1 MSNQVYIP
9 PINFNEFDNQTG
21 SITSINA
28 IEPLEYNKINSN
40 LSIKAAT
47 ENNYG
52 VITTGDQNIKGN
64 KNFVDGLSISTGTIS
79 TDPTN
84 NTDITNKK
92 YVDAKATALAD
103 EINNKTTDL
112 VKYNTST
119 NYLIDNKTNSNIN
132 NFRINNI
139 SVNNQINGSSASVSV
154 STKGY
159 HGTDTKNITVY
170 KGYVN
175 GLTCIIFNK
184 NTEINEYHWVSDI
197 PMDVNGM
204 TMNFSNFSDI
214 YSSLPQMFELTG
226 EASTYGG
233 SKNVATRTLKFVKSS
248 DYKYTVQ
255 YDKSFN
261 MNLFKLKDSIK
272 NTDTYIFTSETNKI
286 GTLTIDKGYL
296 YNSPTENNNL
306 VNKSYVDSKDTEIK
320 NSLSSNV
327 STLNENIENAK
338 SELNGNIENAK
349 IELNENITSAING
362 INTISLSSGTLESV
376 QNANNSLT
384 NKNYVDNQISKAK
397 VEINNTIKDTTTE
410 INTSIDAKADEI
422 NNSVNNAKSELN
434 TSIDNAKAELNAK
447 IISTVNGINNVDL
460 TTGTISTTP
469 TNDTDIANKK
479 FVTDQ
484 VNSGNG
490 NVIRYNKESF
500 EVLDSDNVAF
510 DLLKFNCFVQI
521 DNDLKTSAISSS
533 TILSNEIQAKTNL
546 NSENLTTNTST
557 ITTLN
562 TGNINNTGKVDTFQ
576 LSANASVLANLTV
589 NDTINFSDK
598 ILSVLSCDANIEN
611 YQGEVLTTCKVNVL
625 RIKLNAN
632 TYYIKLSFNFA
643 PFITVEKT
651 RPIYYIRY
659 IDIPLSGTSQIFDI
673 NYFYKKVATETEGG
687 SNLNVGRCLME
698 FYNGQVAFNV
708 NKYVVQLG
716 NTEASRSIENNCMI
730 YSIPDITFIYS
741 A

>member
-9 PINFNEFDNQTG
+9 PINFNENEYNNSSTV
-21 SITSINA
+21 SINA
-28 IEPLEYNKINSN
+28 IEPLEYNKLNSN

-64 KNFVDGLSISTGTIS
+64 KNFVDGLTLSTGTIS
-79 TDPTN
+79 TTPTN
-84 NTDITNKK
+84 DTDISNKK
-92 YVDAKATALAD
+92 YVDD
-103 EINNKTTDL
+103 KTTDL

-119 NYLIDNKTNSNIN
+119 NYLVDNKTNSNIN
-132 NFRINNI
+132 SFRVNNL
-139 SVNNQINGSSASVSV
+139 SVNNQINGSNVSVSV
-154 STKGY
+154 STTGY

-184 NTEINEYHWVSDI
+184 NTEINKYQWVSEI
-197 PMDVNGM
+197 AMNNNGIVMD
-204 TMNFSNFSDI
+204 FSNFSDI

-226 EASTYGG
+226 ETSTYGG
-233 SKNVATRTLKFVKSS
+233 SKHVATKTLKFVKSS
-248 DYKYTVQ
+248 GYKYTVQ
-255 YDKSFN
+255 YDKSYP

-272 NTDTYIFTSETNKI
+272 DTDTYIFTSETNKI

-306 VNKSYVDSKDTEIK
+306 VNKSYVDSKDTEII
-320 NSLSSNV
+320 NSLNSNV
-327 STLNENIENAK
+327 ST
-338 SELNGNIENAK
+338 LNGNIENAK
-349 IELNENITSAING
+349 TEFNENIENAKTELNGNISTAISG
-362 INTISLSSGTLESV
+362 IREVTLSRGTLDTVNS
-376 QNANNSLT
+376 NPNSLT
-384 NKNYVDNQISKAK
+384 NKNYVDGQINKAK
-397 VEINNTIKDTTTE
+397 NELNGTIKDTQIE
-410 INTSIDAKADEI
+410 INTSVD
-422 NNSVNNAKSELN
+422 NSINNAKSELN

-447 IISTVNGINNVDL
+447 INSSINGISDINL

-479 FVTDQ
+479 FVLDS

-500 EVLDSDNVAF
+500 DVLDSDNVAF
-510 DLLKFNCFVQI
+510 NLLKFNCFVQI
-521 DNDLKTSAISSS
+521 DNDLKASAISSS
-533 TILSNEIQAKTNL
+533 TILSNEINAKTNL

-562 TGNINNTGKVDTFQ
+562 SGNINNTGKVDTFQ

-589 NDTINFSDK
+589 NDTITFSDK
-598 ILSVLSCDANIEN
+598 ILSVLTCDANIEN
-611 YQGEVLTTCKVNVL
+611 YQGEVLTTCKVSVL

-643 PFITVEKT
+643 PFTTVEQT

-659 IDIPLSGTSQIFDI
+659 IDIPLSGTSQSFDI
-673 NYFYKKVATETEGG
+673 NYFYKKVRTGQEGG
-687 SNLNVGRCLME
+687 SLLNVGRCLME
-698 FYNGQVAFNV
+698 FYNGSVAFNV

-716 NTEASRSIENNCMI
+716 NTEASRSIPNNCEI
-730 YSIPDITFIYS
+730 FTIPDITFIYS

>member
-21 SITSINA
+21 SNTSINA
-28 IEPLEYNKINSN
+28 IEPLEYNKLNSN

-52 VITTGDQNIKGN
+52 VITTGTQTFKGL
-64 KNFVDGLSISTGTIS
+64 KTFSDSLTIYTGS
-79 TDPTN
+79 VLTDPTN

-92 YVDAKATALAD
+92 YVDT
-103 EINNKTTDL
+103 KTTDL

-132 NFRINNI
+132 SLRINNL
-139 SVNNQINGSSASVSV
+139 SVNHQINGSSASVSV

-159 HGTDTKNITVY
+159 HGTDTKNITVF

-175 GLTCIIFNK
+175 GMTCIIFNK
-184 NTEINEYHWVSDI
+184 NTEINSYKWVSDI
-197 PMDVNGM
+197 PIDNNGM

-226 EASTYGG
+226 ETSTYGG

-248 DYKYTVQ
+248 GYKYTVQ
-255 YDKSFN
+255 YDKSFP

-272 NTDTYIFTSETNKI
+272 DTDTYIFTSETNKI

-306 VNKSYVDSKDTEIK
+306 VNKNYVDSKDTEIK

-327 STLNENIENAK
+327 NTLSENIESAK
-338 SELNGNIENAK
+338 TELNGNIENAK
-349 IELNENITSAING
+349 IELNGNISTAISR
-362 INTISLSSGTLESV
+362 ISEVSLSRGTLETV
-376 QNANNSLT
+376 QNNNNSLT
-384 NKNYVDNQISKAK
+384 NKNYVENQISKAT
-397 VEINNTIKDTTTE
+397 VEIKNTIKDTKTE
-410 INTSIDAKADEI
+410 IDNSINTKVEEI
-422 NNSVNNAKSELN
+422 NS
-434 TSIDNAKAELNAK
+434 SINNAKAEMNAK
-447 IISTVNGINNVDL
+447 IISSINGINNVDL

-500 EVLDSDNVAF
+500 EVLDSDNVPF
-510 DLLKFNCFVQI
+510 NLLKFNCFVQI

-533 TILSNEIQAKTNL
+533 SIISNEIQAKTNL
-546 NSENLTTNTST
+546 GSENLTANTST

-562 TGNINNTGKVDTFQ
+562 TENITNTGKVDTFQ

-589 NDTINFSDK
+589 NDTINFSNK
-598 ILSVLSCDANIEN
+598 ILSVLTCDANIEN

-651 RPIYYIRY
+651 RPTYYIRY
-659 IDIPLSGTSQIFDI
+659 IDIPLSGTSQSFDI
-673 NYFYKKVATETEGG
+673 NYFYKEKQTDGTYNGF
-687 SNLNVGRCLME
+687 LNVGRCLME
-698 FYNGQVAFNV
+698 FYNGRVAFNV
-708 NKYVVQLG
+708 DKYVVQLG
-716 NTEASRSIENNCMI
+716 NTEASRSIENNCEI
-730 YSIPDITFIYS
+730 FTIPDITFIYTES
-741 A
+741 N

>member
-28 IEPLEYNKINSN
+28 VEPLEYNKLNSN

-52 VITTGDQNIKGN
+52 VITTGYQNIKGN
-64 KNFVDGLSISTGTIS
+64 KNFVDGLSISTGS
-79 TDPTN
+79 VLTDPIN
-84 NTDITNKK
+84 DTDITNKK
-92 YVDAKATALAD
+92 YVDA
-103 EINNKTTDL
+103 KTTDL

-132 NFRINNI
+132 SLRVNNI
-139 SVNNQINGSSASVSV
+139 SVDNLINASSASVNV
-154 STKGY
+154 FTKGY
-159 HGTDTKNITVY
+159 HGTENKNITVH

-184 NTEINEYHWVSDI
+184 NTEINSYHWVSDI
-197 PMDVNGM
+197 PIDNNGM

-226 EASTYGG
+226 ETSTYRG
-233 SKNVATRTLKFVKSS
+233 SNNVATRTLKFVKSS
-248 DYKYTVQ
+248 GYKYTLQ
-255 YDKSFN
+255 YDKSFP

-272 NTDTYIFTSETNKI
+272 NTDTFIFTSETNKI

-306 VNKSYVDSKDTEIK
+306 VNKSYVDTMDNEIK
-320 NSLSSNV
+320 STLNSNV

-338 SELNGNIENAK
+338 SELNGNIS
-349 IELNENITSAING
+349 TAI
-362 INTISLSSGTLESV
+362 S
-376 QNANNSLT
+376 Q
-384 NKNYVDNQISKAK
+384 
-397 VEINNTIKDTTTE
+397 
-410 INTSIDAKADEI
+410 INTSIDSKAD
-422 NNSVNNAKSELN
+422 ELN
-434 TSIDNAKAELNAK
+434 TSINNAKAEMNAK
-447 IISTVNGINNVDL
+447 IISSINGITNVDL

-469 TNDTDIANKK
+469 TSDTDIANKK

-500 EVLDSDNVAF
+500 EVLDSDNVPF
-510 DLLKFNCFVQI
+510 NLLKFNCFVQI
-521 DNDLKTSAISSS
+521 DNDLKTSSISSS
-533 TILSNEIQAKTNL
+533 TIISNEIQAKTNL
-546 NSENLTTNTST
+546 GSENLTANTST

-562 TGNINNTGKVDTFQ
+562 TENITNTGKVDTFQ

-598 ILSVLSCDANIEN
+598 ILSVLTCDANIEN

-643 PFITVEKT
+643 PFTTVEKT
-651 RPIYYIRY
+651 YPTYYIRY
-659 IDIPLSGTSQIFDI
+659 IDIPLSGTSQSFDI
-673 NYFYKKVATETEGG
+673 NYFYRQKKTDTEGSG
-687 SNLNVGRCLME
+687 YNGYLNVGRCLME

-716 NTEASRSIENNCMI
+716 NTEASRSIKNNCEI
-730 YSIPDITFIYS
+730 FTIPDITFIYS
-741 A
+741 ESI

>member
-9 PINFNEFDNQTG
+9 PINFNENENNNSSTV
-21 SITSINA
+21 SINA
-28 IEPLEYNKINSN
+28 IEPLEYNKLNSN

-52 VITTGDQNIKGN
+52 VLTTGDQNIKGN
-64 KNFVDGLSISTGTIS
+64 KNFINGIISEDAVFINLEITNGTI
-79 TDPTN
+79 TTEPTN
-84 NTDITNKK
+84 NIDITNKG
-92 YVDAKATALAD
+92 YVDT
-103 EINNKTTDL
+103 KTTDL

-132 NFRINNI
+132 SLR
-139 SVNNQINGSSASVSV
+139 VNNLSINHHINGSSVSVSV
-154 STKGY
+154 STNGY

-170 KGYVN
+170 KAYVN
-175 GLTCIIFNK
+175 GLTCIFFSR
-184 NTEINEYHWVSDI
+184 NTEINSYKWVSDI
-197 PMDVNGM
+197 PMNNNGM
-204 TMNFSNFSDI
+204 VMDFSNFSDI

-226 EASTYGG
+226 ETSTYGG
-233 SKNVATRTLKFVKSS
+233 SKSVATRTLKFVKSS
-248 DYKYTVQ
+248 GYKYTVQ
-255 YDKSFN
+255 YDKSFP

-306 VNKSYVDSKDTEIK
+306 VNKSYVDTKDNEIIS
-320 NSLSSNV
+320 SLNSNV

-349 IELNENITSAING
+349 IELNGNISTAISQ

-376 QNANNSLT
+376 NANNNSLT
-384 NKNYVDNQISKAK
+384 NKNYVENQISKAT
-397 VEINNTIKDTTTE
+397 VEIKNTIKDTKTE
-410 INTSIDAKADEI
+410 IDNSINTKVEEINSSINDAKAEM
-422 NNSVNNAKSELN
+422 
-434 TSIDNAKAELNAK
+434 NAK
-447 IISTVNGINNVDL
+447 IISTVNGIKNVDL

-500 EVLDSDNVAF
+500 EVLDSDNVPF
-510 DLLKFNCFVQI
+510 NLLKFNCFVQI

-533 TILSNEIQAKTNL
+533 SIISNEIQAKTNL
-546 NSENLTTNTST
+546 GSENLTANTST

-562 TGNINNTGKVDTFQ
+562 TGNITNTGKVDTFQ
-576 LSANASVLANLTV
+576 LSSNASVLANLTV

-598 ILSVLSCDANIEN
+598 ILSVLTCDANIEN

-632 TYYIKLSFNFA
+632 TYYIKLSFNFT
-643 PFITVEKT
+643 PFTTVEKT
-651 RPIYYIRY
+651 FPTYYIRY
-659 IDIPLSGTSQIFDI
+659 IDIPLSGTSQSFDI
-673 NYFYKKVATETEGG
+673 NYFYKVGKTEGG
-687 SNLNVGRCLME
+687 SNLRVGRCLME

-716 NTEASRSIENNCMI
+716 NTEASRSIPNNCEI
-730 YSIPDITFIYS
+730 FTIPDITLIYS

>member
-28 IEPLEYNKINSN
+28 IEPLEYNKLNSN

-52 VITTGDQNIKGN
+52 VITTGTQTFKGLKTFSDN
-64 KNFVDGLSISTGTIS
+64 LTVYTGS
-79 TDPTN
+79 VLTDPTN
-84 NTDITNKK
+84 DTDISNKK
-92 YVDAKATALAD
+92 YVDT
-103 EINNKTTDL
+103 KTTDL

-119 NYLIDNKTNSNIN
+119 KYLIDNKTKSNIDT
-132 NFRINNI
+132 FRINNLSI
-139 SVNNQINGSSASVSV
+139 NNQINGSSVSVSV

-175 GLTCIIFNK
+175 GMTCIIFNK
-184 NTEINEYHWVSDI
+184 NTEINSYNWVSDI
-197 PMDVNGM
+197 PIDNNGM

-214 YSSLPQMFELTG
+214 YSSLPQMFELKG

-233 SKNVATRTLKFVKSS
+233 SKNVATKTLKFVKSS
-248 DYKYTVQ
+248 GYKYTVQ
-255 YDKSFN
+255 YDKSFP

-296 YNSPTENNNL
+296 YNSPTESNNI
-306 VNKSYVDSKDTEIK
+306 VNKNYVDSKDTEII
-320 NSLSSNV
+320 NSLNSNV
-327 STLNENIENAK
+327 STLNGNIENAK
-338 SELNGNIENAK
+338 TELNGNIDNAK

-362 INTISLSSGTLESV
+362 IREVTLLSGTLEKV
-376 QNANNSLT
+376 KNDNNSLT
-384 NKNYVDNQISKAK
+384 NKNYVDNQINKANL
-397 VEINNTIKDTTTE
+397 ELNNTINSTKSE
-410 INTSIDAKADEI
+410 INTSI
-422 NNSVNNAKSELN
+422 NNSVDNAKSELN
-434 TSIDNAKAELNAK
+434 TSINNAKAELNAK
-447 IISTVNGINNVDL
+447 INSSINGITNVDL
-460 TTGTISTTP
+460 TTGTISATP

-510 DLLKFNCFVQI
+510 NLLKFNCFVQI
-521 DNDLKTSAISSS
+521 DNDLKTSSISSS

-557 ITTLN
+557 ISTLN
-562 TGNINNTGKVDTFQ
+562 SGNINNTGKVDTFQ
-576 LSANASVLANLTV
+576 LSANATELANLTV

-598 ILSVLSCDANIEN
+598 ILSVLTCDANIEN

-643 PFITVEKT
+643 PFTTVEKT
-651 RPIYYIRY
+651 RPTYYIRY
-659 IDIPLSGTSQIFDI
+659 IDIPLSGTSQSFDI
-673 NYFYKKVATETEGG
+673 NYFYKEKQTENTYAT
-687 SNLNVGRCLME
+687 NLNVGRCLME
-698 FYNGQVAFNV
+698 FYNGRVAFNV

-716 NTEASRSIENNCMI
+716 NTEASRSIPNNYEI
-730 YSIPDITFIYS
+730 FTIPDITFIYTES
-741 A
+741 I

>member
-9 PINFNEFDNQTG
+9 PINFNEYENINSSTV
-21 SITSINA
+21 SINA
-28 IEPLEYNKINSN
+28 IEPLEYNKLNSN

-64 KNFVDGLSISTGTIS
+64 KNFINGIISEDAVFINLEITNGTI
-79 TDPTN
+79 TTEPTN
-84 NTDITNKK
+84 NIDITNKG
-92 YVDAKATALAD
+92 YVDT
-103 EINNKTTDL
+103 KTTDL
-112 VKYNTST
+112 VKYNAST

-132 NFRINNI
+132 SLIVNNL

-159 HGTDTKNITVY
+159 HGTDTKNITVF

-175 GLTCIIFNK
+175 GMTCIIFNK
-184 NTEINEYHWVSDI
+184 NIEINNYKWVSDI
-197 PMDVNGM
+197 PIDNNGM

-233 SKNVATRTLKFVKSS
+233 SKNVATKTLKFVKSS
-248 DYKYTVQ
+248 DYKYTLQ
-255 YDKSFN
+255 YDKSFP

-272 NTDTYIFTSETNKI
+272 DTDTFIFTSEANKI

-306 VNKSYVDSKDTEIK
+306 VNKSYVDAEANEIK

-327 STLNENIENAK
+327 STLSENIESAK
-338 SELNGNIENAK
+338 SELNGNIENVK
-349 IELNENITSAING
+349 TELNNSINS
-362 INTISLSSGTLESV
+362 T
-376 QNANNSLT
+376 
-384 NKNYVDNQISKAK
+384 
-397 VEINNTIKDTTTE
+397 
-410 INTSIDAKADEI
+410 
-422 NNSVNNAKSELN
+422 KSELN
-434 TSIDNAKAELNAK
+434 TSIDSKADELNTSINNAKAELNAK
-447 IISTVNGINNVDL
+447 INSSINGITNVDL

-500 EVLDSDNVAF
+500 EVLDSDNVPF
-510 DLLKFNCFVQI
+510 NLLKFNCFVQI

-533 TILSNEIQAKTNL
+533 SIISNEIQAKTNL
-546 NSENLTTNTST
+546 GSENLTANTST

-562 TGNINNTGKVDTFQ
+562 TGNITNTGKVDTFQ

-598 ILSVLSCDANIEN
+598 ILSVLTCDANIEN

-643 PFITVEKT
+643 PFTTVEKT
-651 RPIYYIRY
+651 FPIYYIRY
-659 IDIPLSGTSQIFDI
+659 IDIPLSGTSQSFDI
-673 NYFYKKVATETEGG
+673 NYFYKKVATSTEGG

-730 YSIPDITFIYS
+730 YSIPDITFIYTES
-741 A
+741 T

>member
-9 PINFNEFDNQTG
+9 PINFNEYENINSSTV
-21 SITSINA
+21 SINA
-28 IEPLEYNKINSN
+28 IEPLEYNKLNSN

-64 KNFVDGLSISTGTIS
+64 KNFINGIISEDAVFINLEITNGTI
-79 TDPTN
+79 TTEPTN
-84 NTDITNKK
+84 NIDITNKG
-92 YVDAKATALAD
+92 YVDT
-103 EINNKTTDL
+103 KTTDL
-112 VKYNTST
+112 VKYNAST

-132 NFRINNI
+132 SLIVNNL

-159 HGTDTKNITVY
+159 HGTDTKNITVF

-175 GLTCIIFNK
+175 GMTCIIFNK
-184 NTEINEYHWVSDI
+184 NIEINNYKWVSDI
-197 PMDVNGM
+197 PIDNNGM

-214 YSSLPQMFELTG
+214 FSSLPQMFELTG

-233 SKNVATRTLKFVKSS
+233 SKNVATKTLKFVKSS
-248 DYKYTVQ
+248 DYKYTLQ
-255 YDKSFN
+255 YDKSFP
-261 MNLFKLKDSIK
+261 MNIFKLKDSIK
-272 NTDTYIFTSETNKI
+272 NTDTFIFTSETNKI

-306 VNKSYVDSKDTEIK
+306 VNKSYVDAEANEIK

-327 STLNENIENAK
+327 STLSENIESAK
-338 SELNGNIENAK
+338 SELNGNIENVK
-349 IELNENITSAING
+349 TELNNSINS
-362 INTISLSSGTLESV
+362 T
-376 QNANNSLT
+376 
-384 NKNYVDNQISKAK
+384 
-397 VEINNTIKDTTTE
+397 
-410 INTSIDAKADEI
+410 
-422 NNSVNNAKSELN
+422 KSELN
-434 TSIDNAKAELNAK
+434 TSIDSKADELNTSINNAKAELNAK
-447 IISTVNGINNVDL
+447 INSSINGITNVDL

-500 EVLDSDNVAF
+500 EVLDSDNVPF
-510 DLLKFNCFVQI
+510 NLLKFNCFVQI

-533 TILSNEIQAKTNL
+533 SIISNEIQAKTNL
-546 NSENLTTNTST
+546 GSENLTANTST

-562 TGNINNTGKVDTFQ
+562 TGNITNTGKVDTFQ

-598 ILSVLSCDANIEN
+598 ILSVLTCDANIEN

-643 PFITVEKT
+643 PFTTVEKT
-651 RPIYYIRY
+651 FPTYYIRY
-659 IDIPLSGTSQIFDI
+659 IDIPLSGTSQSFDI
-673 NYFYKKVATETEGG
+673 NYFYKKVATSTEGG

-716 NTEASRSIENNCMI
+716 NTEALRSIENNCEI
-730 YSIPDITFIYS
+730 FTIPDITFIYS
-741 A
+741 ES

>member
-9 PINFNEFDNQTG
+9 PINFNENENFNSSTV
-21 SITSINA
+21 SINA
-28 IEPLEYNKINSN
+28 IEPLEYNKVNSN

-52 VITTGDQNIKGN
+52 VITTGTQTFKGLKTFSDN
-64 KNFVDGLSISTGTIS
+64 MTIYTGSIL

-84 NTDITNKK
+84 DTDISNKK
-92 YVDAKATALAD
+92 YVD
-103 EINNKTTDL
+103 NKTTDL

-119 NYLIDNKTNSNIN
+119 KYLIDNKTKSNIN
-132 NFRINNI
+132 NLKINNL
-139 SVNNQINGSSASVSV
+139 SVLNAINTSSASVSV

-197 PMDVNGM
+197 PMDNNGM
-204 TMNFSNFSDI
+204 IMDFSNFSDI
-214 YSSLPQMFELTG
+214 YSSLPQMFELKG

-233 SKNVATRTLKFVKSS
+233 SKNVATKTLKFVKSS
-248 DYKYTVQ
+248 GYKYTVQ
-255 YDKSFN
+255 YDKSYP
-261 MNLFKLKDSIK
+261 MNLFKLKESIK
-272 NTDTYIFTSETNKI
+272 NTDTFIFTSEANKI

-306 VNKSYVDSKDTEIK
+306 VNKSYVDNKTIAITEEFKKKDNEIIS
-320 NSLSSNV
+320 SLNSNV
-327 STLNENIENAK
+327 SLINDHIQSSK

-349 IELNENITSAING
+349 TELNRNIENVNIELN
-362 INTISLSSGTLESV
+362 
-376 QNANNSLT
+376 
-384 NKNYVDNQISKAK
+384 
-397 VEINNTIKDTTTE
+397 
-410 INTSIDAKADEI
+410 
-422 NNSVNNAKSELN
+422 VN
-434 TSIDNAKAELNAK
+434 IDNAKAELNGNIENAKTELNAK
-447 IISTVNGINNVDL
+447 INSSINGIKNVDL
-460 TTGTISTTP
+460 TTGTISKAP
-469 TNDTDIANKK
+469 ISDTDIANKK

-484 VNSGNG
+484 VNNGNG

-510 DLLKFNCFVQI
+510 NLLKFNCFVQI
-521 DNDLKTSAISSS
+521 DNDLKTSSISSS
-533 TILSNEIQAKTNL
+533 TILSNEITAKTNL

-557 ITTLN
+557 ISTLN
-562 TGNINNTGKVDTFQ
+562 SGNINNTGKVDTFQ

-589 NDTINFSDK
+589 NDTINFSNK
-598 ILSVLSCDANIEN
+598 ILSVLTSDANIEN

-643 PFITVEKT
+643 PFTTVEKT
-651 RPIYYIRY
+651 FPTYYIRY
-659 IDIPLSGTSQIFDI
+659 IDIPLSGTSQSFDI
-673 NYFYKKVATETEGG
+673 NYFYKQKKDDGTYNGYL
-687 SNLNVGRCLME
+687 SVGRCLMS

-716 NTEASRSIENNCMI
+716 NTEASRSIPNNCEI
-730 YSIPDITFIYS
+730 FTIPDITFIYTDS
-741 A
+741 I

>member
-28 IEPLEYNKINSN
+28 IEPLEYNKLNSN

-79 TDPTN
+79 TTPTKD
-84 NTDITNKK
+84 TDISNKK
-92 YVDAKATALAD
+92 YVD
-103 EINNKTTDL
+103 NKTTDL

-119 NYLIDNKTNSNIN
+119 KYLIDNKTKSNIDT
-132 NFRINNI
+132 FRINNLSI
-139 SVNNQINGSSASVSV
+139 NNQINGSSVSVSV
-154 STKGY
+154 STSGY

-184 NTEINEYHWVSDI
+184 NTEINEYHWVSEI
-197 PMDVNGM
+197 AMNENGIVMD
-204 TMNFSNFSDI
+204 FSNFSDI
-214 YSSLPQMFELTG
+214 YSSLPQMFELKG
-226 EASTYGG
+226 EVSTYGG
-233 SKNVATRTLKFVKSS
+233 NKHIATKTLKFVKSS
-248 DYKYTVQ
+248 GYKYTVQ
-255 YDKSFN
+255 YDKSFP
-261 MNLFKLKDSIK
+261 MNLFKLKESIK
-272 NTDTYIFTSETNKI
+272 NTDTFIFTSETNKI

-306 VNKSYVDSKDTEIK
+306 VNKSYVDTMDNEIK
-320 NSLSSNV
+320 STLNSNV
-327 STLNENIENAK
+327 STLNENIESAK

-349 IELNENITSAING
+349 IELNGNISTAISQ

-376 QNANNSLT
+376 NSKNNSLT
-384 NKNYVDNQISKAK
+384 NKLYVDNQINKANL
-397 VEINNTIKDTTTE
+397 EIKNTIKDTKTE
-410 INTSIDAKADEI
+410 IDNSINTKVEEI
-422 NNSVNNAKSELN
+422 NS
-434 TSIDNAKAELNAK
+434 SINDAKAELNAK
-447 IISTVNGINNVDL
+447 IISSINGITNVDL

-510 DLLKFNCFVQI
+510 NLLKFNCFVQI

-533 TILSNEIQAKTNL
+533 SIISNEIQAKTEL
-546 NSENLTTNTST
+546 GSENLTANTST

-562 TGNINNTGKVDTFQ
+562 TGNITNTGKVDTFQ

-598 ILSVLSCDANIEN
+598 ILSVLTCDANIEN

-632 TYYIKLSFNFA
+632 TYYIKLSFNFE
-643 PFITVEKT
+643 PFTTVEKT
-651 RPIYYIRY
+651 FPTYYIRY
-659 IDIPLSGTSQIFDI
+659 IDIPLSGTSQSFDI
-673 NYFYKKVATETEGG
+673 NYFYKEKKTDTEGG
-687 SNLNVGRCLME
+687 SNLRVGRCLME

-716 NTEASRSIENNCMI
+716 NTEASRSIPNNCEI
-730 YSIPDITFIYS
+730 FTIPDITFIYTETI
-741 A
+741 

>member
-1 MSNQVYIP
+1 MALIYNHIMSNQVYIP
-9 PINFNEFDNQTG
+9 PINFNEYENINSSTV
-21 SITSINA
+21 SINA
-28 IEPLEYNKINSN
+28 IEPLEYNKLNSN
-40 LSIKAAT
+40 LSIKTAT

-52 VITTGDQNIKGN
+52 VITTGTQTFKGL
-64 KNFVDGLSISTGTIS
+64 KTFSDSLTIYTGSVLTG
-79 TDPTN
+79 PTN
-84 NTDITNKK
+84 DTDITNKK
-92 YVDAKATALAD
+92 YVDAK
-103 EINNKTTDL
+103 TTDL
-112 VKYNTST
+112 VKYNAST

-132 NFRINNI
+132 SLIVNNL

-159 HGTDTKNITVY
+159 HGTDTKNITVF

-175 GLTCIIFNK
+175 GMTCIIFNK
-184 NTEINEYHWVSDI
+184 NIEINNYKWVSDI
-197 PMDVNGM
+197 PIDNNGM

-214 YSSLPQMFELTG
+214 FSSLPQMFELTG

-233 SKNVATRTLKFVKSS
+233 SKNVATKTLKFVKSS
-248 DYKYTVQ
+248 DYKYTLQ
-255 YDKSFN
+255 YDKSFP

-272 NTDTYIFTSETNKI
+272 DTDTFIFTSEANKI

-306 VNKSYVDSKDTEIK
+306 VNKSYVDAEANEIK

-327 STLNENIENAK
+327 STLSENIESAK
-338 SELNGNIENAK
+338 SELNGNIENVK
-349 IELNENITSAING
+349 TELNNSINS
-362 INTISLSSGTLESV
+362 T
-376 QNANNSLT
+376 
-384 NKNYVDNQISKAK
+384 
-397 VEINNTIKDTTTE
+397 
-410 INTSIDAKADEI
+410 
-422 NNSVNNAKSELN
+422 KSELN
-434 TSIDNAKAELNAK
+434 TSIDSKADELNTSINNAKAELNAK
-447 IISTVNGINNVDL
+447 INSSINGITNVDL

-500 EVLDSDNVAF
+500 EVLDSDNVPF
-510 DLLKFNCFVQI
+510 NLLKFNCFVQI

-533 TILSNEIQAKTNL
+533 SIISNEIQAKTNL
-546 NSENLTTNTST
+546 GSENLTANTST

-562 TGNINNTGKVDTFQ
+562 TGNITNTGKVDTFQ

-598 ILSVLSCDANIEN
+598 ILSVLTCDANIEN

-643 PFITVEKT
+643 PFTTVEKT
-651 RPIYYIRY
+651 FPTYYIRY
-659 IDIPLSGTSQIFDI
+659 IDIPLSGTSQSFDI
-673 NYFYKKVATETEGG
+673 NYFYREKQTDGTYNGY
-687 SNLNVGRCLME
+687 LNVGRCLME

-716 NTEASRSIENNCMI
+716 NTEALRSIENNCEI
-730 YSIPDITFIYS
+730 FTIPDITFIYS
-741 A
+741 ES

>member
-9 PINFNEFDNQTG
+9 PINFNEYENINSSTV
-21 SITSINA
+21 SINA
-28 IEPLEYNKINSN
+28 IEPLEYNKLNSN

-64 KNFVDGLSISTGTIS
+64 KNFINGIISEDAVFINLEITNGTI
-79 TDPTN
+79 TTEPTN
-84 NTDITNKK
+84 NIDITNKG
-92 YVDAKATALAD
+92 YVDT
-103 EINNKTTDL
+103 KTTDL
-112 VKYNTST
+112 VKYNAST

-132 NFRINNI
+132 SLIVNNL

-159 HGTDTKNITVY
+159 HGTDTKNITVF

-175 GLTCIIFNK
+175 GMTCIIFNK
-184 NTEINEYHWVSDI
+184 NIEINNYKWVSDI
-197 PMDVNGM
+197 PIDNNGM

-214 YSSLPQMFELTG
+214 FSSLPQMFELTG

-233 SKNVATRTLKFVKSS
+233 SKNVATKTLKFIKSS
-248 DYKYTVQ
+248 GYKYTLQ
-255 YDKSFN
+255 YDKSSFP

-272 NTDTYIFTSETNKI
+272 NTDTFIFTSETNKI

-306 VNKSYVDSKDTEIK
+306 VNKSYVDAEANEIK

-327 STLNENIENAK
+327 STLSENIESAK
-338 SELNGNIENAK
+338 SELNGNIENVK
-349 IELNENITSAING
+349 TELNNSINS
-362 INTISLSSGTLESV
+362 T
-376 QNANNSLT
+376 
-384 NKNYVDNQISKAK
+384 
-397 VEINNTIKDTTTE
+397 
-410 INTSIDAKADEI
+410 
-422 NNSVNNAKSELN
+422 KSELN
-434 TSIDNAKAELNAK
+434 TSIDSKADELNTSINNAKAELNAK
-447 IISTVNGINNVDL
+447 INSSINGITNVDL

-500 EVLDSDNVAF
+500 EVLDSDNVPF
-510 DLLKFNCFVQI
+510 NLLKFNCFVQI

-533 TILSNEIQAKTNL
+533 SIISNEIQAKTNL
-546 NSENLTTNTST
+546 GSENLTANTST

-562 TGNINNTGKVDTFQ
+562 TGNITNTGKVDTFQ

-598 ILSVLSCDANIEN
+598 ILSVLTCDANIEN

-643 PFITVEKT
+643 PFTTVEKT
-651 RPIYYIRY
+651 FPTYYIRY
-659 IDIPLSGTSQIFDI
+659 IDIPLSGTSQSFDI
-673 NYFYKKVATETEGG
+673 NYFYREKKSETEGG
-687 SNLNVGRCLME
+687 GYNGYLNVGRCLMS
-698 FYNGQVAFNV
+698 FYNGSVAFNV

-716 NTEASRSIENNCMI
+716 NTEASRSIKNNCEI
-730 YSIPDITFIYS
+730 FTIPDITFIYTES
-741 A
+741 T

>member
-9 PINFNEFDNQTG
+9 PINFNENENNNSSTV
-21 SITSINA
+21 SINA
-28 IEPLEYNKINSN
+28 VEPLEYNKLNSN

-52 VITTGDQNIKGN
+52 VITTGTQTFKGLKTFSDN
-64 KNFVDGLSISTGTIS
+64 LTVYTGS
-79 TDPTN
+79 VLTDPTN
-84 NTDITNKK
+84 DTDITNKK
-92 YVDAKATALAD
+92 YVDT
-103 EINNKTTDL
+103 KTTDL

-119 NYLIDNKTNSNIN
+119 KYLIDNKTNSNIN
-132 NFRINNI
+132 NLRVNNLSI
-139 SVNNQINGSSASVSV
+139 DNQINGSSVSVSV
-154 STKGY
+154 STSGY

-175 GLTCIIFNK
+175 GMTCIIFNK
-184 NTEINEYHWVSDI
+184 NTEINSYHWVSEI
-197 PMDVNGM
+197 AMNENGIVMD
-204 TMNFSNFSDI
+204 FSNFSDI
-214 YSSLPQMFELTG
+214 YGSLPQMFELKG
-226 EASTYGG
+226 EVSTYGG
-233 SKNVATRTLKFVKSS
+233 NKHIATKTLKFVKSS
-248 DYKYTVQ
+248 GYKYTVQ
-255 YDKSFN
+255 YDKSYP

-272 NTDTYIFTSETNKI
+272 DTDTYIFTSETNKI

-306 VNKSYVDSKDTEIK
+306 VNKSYVDTKDGEII
-320 NSLSSNV
+320 SLLNSNV
-327 STLNENIENAK
+327 STLN
-338 SELNGNIENAK
+338 GNIDNAK
-349 IELNENITSAING
+349 IELRENITSAISG
-362 INTISLSSGTLESV
+362 INTISLSSGTLETV
-376 QNANNSLT
+376 RNNNNSLT
-384 NKNYVDNQISKAK
+384 NKNYVDNQISKAEL
-397 VEINNTIKDTTTE
+397 EIKNTIKDTKT
-410 INTSIDAKADEI
+410 EI
-422 NNSVNNAKSELN
+422 NNSIDSKADELN
-434 TSIDNAKAELNAK
+434 TSINNAKAEMNAK
-447 IISTVNGINNVDL
+447 IISSINGISNVDL

-500 EVLDSDNVAF
+500 EVLDSDNVPF
-510 DLLKFNCFVQI
+510 NLLKFNCFVQI

-533 TILSNEIQAKTNL
+533 SIISNEIQAKTNL
-546 NSENLTTNTST
+546 GSENLTANTST

-562 TGNINNTGKVDTFQ
+562 TGNITNTGKVDTFQ

-598 ILSVLSCDANIEN
+598 ILSVLTCDANIEN

-643 PFITVEKT
+643 PFTTVEKT
-651 RPIYYIRY
+651 FPTYYIRY
-659 IDIPLSGTSQIFDI
+659 IDIPLSGTSQSFDI
-673 NYFYKKVATETEGG
+673 NYFYKEKQNETVYAG
-687 SNLNVGRCLME
+687 NLNVGRCLMS
-698 FYNGQVAFNV
+698 FYNGRVAFNV

-716 NTEASRSIENNCMI
+716 NTEASRSIKNNCEI
-730 YSIPDITFIYS
+730 FTIPDITLIYTES
-741 A
+741 

>member
-28 IEPLEYNKINSN
+28 VEPLEYNKLNSN

-64 KNFVDGLSISTGTIS
+64 KNFVDGLTLSTGTIS
-79 TDPTN
+79 TTPTKD
-84 NTDITNKK
+84 TDITNKK
-92 YVDAKATALAD
+92 YVDT
-103 EINNKTTDL
+103 KTTDL

-119 NYLIDNKTNSNIN
+119 KYLIDNKTNSNIS
-132 NFRINNI
+132 NFRINNLSI
-139 SVNNQINGSSASVSV
+139 DNQINGSSVSVSV
-154 STKGY
+154 STSGY

-175 GLTCIIFNK
+175 GMTCIIFNK
-184 NTEINEYHWVSDI
+184 NTEINEYHWVSEI
-197 PMDVNGM
+197 AMNENGIVMD
-204 TMNFSNFSDI
+204 FSNFSDI
-214 YSSLPQMFELTG
+214 YSSLPQMFELKG
-226 EASTYGG
+226 EVSTYGG
-233 SKNVATRTLKFVKSS
+233 NRHIATKTLKFVKSS
-248 DYKYTVQ
+248 GYKYTVQ
-255 YDKSFN
+255 YDKSYP

-296 YNSPTENNNL
+296 YNTPTENNNL

-320 NSLSSNV
+320 NSLNSNV

-338 SELNGNIENAK
+338 TELNGNIDNAK
-349 IELNENITSAING
+349 TELNENITSAING
-362 INTISLSSGTLESV
+362 IREVNLSTGTLDTV
-376 QNANNSLT
+376 KNNNNSLT
-384 NKNYVDNQISKAK
+384 NKSYVDGQIGKAK
-397 VEINNTIKDTTTE
+397 LEINKTIKDTETE
-410 INTSIDAKADEI
+410 INTSI

-447 IISTVNGINNVDL
+447 INSSINGIKNVDL

-510 DLLKFNCFVQI
+510 NLLKFNCFVQI
-521 DNDLKTSAISSS
+521 DNDLKTSSISSS
-533 TILSNEIQAKTNL
+533 TIISNEIQAKTNL

-557 ITTLN
+557 ISTLN
-562 TGNINNTGKVDTFQ
+562 SGNINNTGKVDTFQ
-576 LSANASVLANLTV
+576 LSANATELANLTV
-589 NDTINFSDK
+589 NDTINFSNK
-598 ILSVLSCDANIEN
+598 ILSVLTCNANIEN
-611 YQGEVLTTCKVNVL
+611 YQGEVLTTCKVSVL

-643 PFITVEKT
+643 PFTTVEQT
-651 RPIYYIRY
+651 FPTYYIRY
-659 IDIPLSGTSQIFDI
+659 IDIPLSGTSQSFDI
-673 NYFYKKVATETEGG
+673 NYFYKQKQIGDDG
-687 SNLNVGRCLME
+687 HIGYNSNLSVGRCLMS

-716 NTEASRSIENNCMI
+716 NTEASRSIPNNCEI
-730 YSIPDITFIYS
+730 FTIPDITFIYS
-741 A
+741 DSA